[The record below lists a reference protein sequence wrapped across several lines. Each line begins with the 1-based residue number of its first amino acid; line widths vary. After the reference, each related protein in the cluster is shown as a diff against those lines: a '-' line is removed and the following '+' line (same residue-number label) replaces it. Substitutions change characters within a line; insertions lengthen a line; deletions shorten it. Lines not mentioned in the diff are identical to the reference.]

1 MELIETKRKYI
12 VNCFLNKGI
21 FIPPDFL
28 DFLKNDQTIENI
40 YDIIKKDEDN
50 IDLKKL
56 STKLLQISPIGESQQ
71 KNNNDI
77 LVKFSYEDQPLKKKV
92 EDFILYFRERFKSLE
107 SIMRGRSELQ
117 NVVSINRI
125 TNKRE
130 RENIS
135 IIGLVSDKK
144 ITRNGN
150 FILTLEDQTASIN
163 VIVNK
168 SKPELFEMTK
178 DIVFDEVIG
187 VTGVNGDNIIF
198 ANNII
203 FPDIP
208 LTKELKKSPDESY
221 IIFLSD
227 LHVGSEY
234 FLEEKF
240 IKFTNWL
247 SGKVGSDVQKE
258 MARKVSHIF
267 VIGDLVDGLGIYPGQ
282 EEELTI
288 KDIYKQY
295 EECAR
300 YLLMIPNRI
309 NIIICP
315 GNHDAMR
322 IAEPQPPLYEDF
334 SESIHKMSNTVLVSN
349 PSIVN
354 IGKREGFEGFD
365 ILLYHGY
372 SFDYYIRNVESIRNN
387 GGYDRADLIMKF
399 LLQKRHLAPTYSS
412 TLLVPSRDKDNL
424 VISKVPDIF
433 VTGHIHKTYVS
444 SYRNVTL
451 ICGSC
456 WQSTTP
462 FQEKVGHHP
471 EPARVPILNTQTRK
485 VKILKF

>member
-28 DFLKNDQTIENI
+28 DFLKDNQIIENI

-56 STKLLQISPIGESQQ
+56 STKLLQIPPIDKSQQ
-71 KNNNDI
+71 NNNKDI

-117 NVVSINRI
+117 NVLSINRI

-150 FILTLEDQTASIN
+150 FIITLEDQTASIN

-178 DIVFDEVIG
+178 DIVLDEVIG

-322 IAEPQPPLYEDF
+322 IAEPQPPLYKDF
-334 SESIHKMSNTVLVSN
+334 SESIHKMSNTLLVSN
-349 PSIVN
+349 PAIVN